1 MKKKRI
7 FKIIIML
14 VLLVGLVSIS
24 SFLTL
29 KTNASGNTIYFKD
42 PIIEANDSSIIVVEI
57 VGEGTADAP
66 VEAFVRT
73 EGGTAI
79 AGLDYVN
86 TDTHLKMKYGSDG
99 KLSYKFSVKCLNT
112 AENREQMLIYDQDNI
127 IYGRYFN
134 VTMYK
139 ANNAT
144 IDDSKKTSKCYL
156 PYNYKIE
163 AVTGFIQD
171 APTYSKEDHSY
182 IKEYFTPQVVF
193 DSGVSRV
200 DGGSRYYTWKHG
212 HSATFNNEKTA
223 YWLKTYID
231 TGIASAYGSFAIDY
245 VDDTDPV
252 WAPSSGNII
261 IQYGNKEFLDKFTN
275 DYKKSKDCPGLALYL
290 DEEPAGYDGPFW
302 APDND
307 GYQLAP
313 KAMKNILIDNVSPYK
328 KDDNQID
335 IVDKAIKSEV
345 RTVSWIQQE
354 NAFYAGKNAL
364 VTTGALKINP
374 YNGIIDTGV
383 MVHNHASEIDRDVDD
398 VYQFLFLV
406 DETAPTIISEFVD
419 DSQIKTTGKLK
430 FYIRF
435 NEPVISTRKND
446 LTLFFDN
453 NPTPYGA
460 KYLEG
465 NYTDTLVYEMDAED
479 INRGFREVSYQLPN
493 GDIGDMACNID
504 EYGIYYN
511 NRIPVEVTNVSR
523 PMASL
528 NGAVGDMYPKLTIDQ
543 NGSETPHNIYNL
555 LVSINNDGA
564 KTIKNGKLYYTWD
577 KNENL
582 ITLNPSDYASNAEY
596 NAALQA
602 ALEDYQNYANEHSFT
617 EEENGSMTITLVK
630 SEKDKI
636 DSGEYYLHLLA
647 VSGYGFTQAETYGKY
662 VLDGEPPEINQT
674 TPSPNNLKEK
684 TFAFTMKNKENSNT
698 KIYNVF
704 IIYKYVDK
712 DGETQEL
719 KVKLYS
725 NGEKVSEIASC
736 ITEEPS
742 EGEITYK
749 YTSTIDEAATLP
761 REQGIADILAKQG
774 RTNFDVRFE
783 VEDTAGNR
791 KVSNMIRVAYDT
803 RALFNVNTTVP
814 TTDSTDPSK
823 KGYSLIDDINVS
835 YKAYDKSTIGTADEE
850 KYIYFT
856 VLNTDGEPGHTSRDL
871 IVEGTQFYIIINGT
885 TKMVAGENGEGN
897 NYEVRIADLAPGFYE
912 IEPHI
917 KGTASTGEVD
927 LIAENISF
935 YITNNMTDE
944 AVNKKITET
953 NLVLN
958 NKVFQLQDQRYYFLD
973 ESGSKVLSH
982 PYGATYDPSFNKS
995 EGGSTYPSFSN
1006 VNEAKKYVKFME
1018 YQDLYLIKITANI
1031 ANLLN
1036 GGTASTAYV
1045 KANGETTIAQEGQ
1058 LWIRYKKNIWQN
1070 TASANGW
1077 AFYYYGTGN
1086 VEEGLN
1092 LNSLPANINDAI
1104 NEVVNRITSTG
1115 ETVYLVTE
1123 ETLNQRNGA
1132 PYLASGQIHA
1142 SKEEATVGKAGTTF
1156 VSSAKYDG
1164 DKDIYKNKI
1173 KVQTGTNESVEYALV
1188 TNMQVIVE
1196 PSTRIFYK
1204 YANEGDWVELPLEDG
1219 KSLSELMPNQAT
1231 GFYRFR
1237 EYGSSGISEYD
1248 VYYDRE
1254 TPLVDVEVGNDP
1266 QVLDGSILSYSGET
1280 FTIKK
1285 IKDADDLAYVAI
1297 YSYPNKSLIN
1307 VLYASDLTPKDANA
1321 QPFKLQDKNYYVQVG
1336 DRSGNNVLYTVLLSQ
1351 TSLDVQVYENDS
1363 NTNIIVKVLDRQEN
1377 EIYSYEIYLN
1387 ENLVTTEFEEIKV
1400 LRDPGI
1406 YRIVVKD
1413 IYGNE
1418 VNKTIEF
1425 ASRTPEINWYYLSND
1440 SYIKYDPDKIVNM
1453 IIKPDP
1459 NSARISNVYTAA
1471 MLKLTFVSQ
1480 VGDDLIKFEM
1490 LDIDAKEYSYFDA
1503 TSTITINS
1511 LIGFKLR
1518 VWFEGTPEN
1527 DRTYIV
1533 TVDNEPPTVG
1543 ASFIGTSFN
1552 YHTERDNSDKIIS
1565 TSTFEYLNLD
1575 DKNDGDVLTVDNL
1588 AFDEASAA
1596 ETTFTDGA
1604 VIRGGHIVLTFTDPS
1619 EIGKYTIAK
1628 DGQAISVD
1636 PDSEG
1641 RLILNSYGDYV
1652 VTVSDKLG
1660 NTRVFRFTNTN
1671 DPIAVATIDDVVLKE
1686 KEEQFGSGDVLLK
1699 LLYQGEA
1706 RILVKTDT
1714 DIKTYIFKYEGSNL
1728 TYGFYVCKVE
1738 KVDDGSGNI
1747 NERKT
1752 AVYQENPDFKFDLS
1766 SESVIENREY
1776 DVITTDDYLI
1786 KVVKVEGKPVL
1797 KFMTIEKEIHLEMS
1811 YNAGKTVLPSYYIV
1825 SLSKEAPAIRLLRD
1839 GVEIEITEGSK
1850 YTYISETLTIDPNV
1864 NQNII
1869 KIEVAYSKTPNFGKL
1884 ETIYDGS
1891 NFSTFLEGTENGFY
1905 KIVVT
1910 NKYNN
1915 QTEYIIVKVDSF
1927 ETIVEVT
1934 YKDASTREFLT
1945 NENPIYS
1952 NSLITFNVYSEHASF
1967 EIDGEKFEGI
1977 YDAGVITL
1985 EIFKEGEHKVRIIGG
2000 NEVTKD
2006 YDIVIGTNQDF
2017 TFKEEWLT
2025 GYNEEALL
2033 RSQAYTNQPLTPVID
2048 DEIKYVSYKYGH
2060 NDLVV
2065 LYDVMSEEKIDDQ
2078 NKLINTIGQDG
2089 IGDYIV
2095 YFTNIYGDTV
2105 NKVVHFRNVA
2115 QLSLSRKTTNSG
2127 NDFEIYLL
2135 DKALVDNFYSNN
2147 ILKFET
2153 TSTKYLFTI
2162 DGVSISLEGGK
2173 ILEFGNSSGNGSFE
2187 YQINFLD
2194 EYGNYVDF
2202 KAELYRDD
2210 VVIDSSQMKEIEIS
2224 NSKFTKDDVI
2234 ITFDDNLNATVSFND
2249 GEKKKYESGTKFYR
2263 DGKYEFIVE
2272 DIAGNRNTY
2281 VINHKSMNHY
2291 TLKNVTTDQ
2300 SIITDGVINDSSV
2313 TFSATDDSKIVS
2325 VFKNGQKMNDYTS
2338 NSFTT
2343 TAHWEVIIEDSIG
2356 NQSYDSFYIINNA
2369 LVSFEYTAPY
2379 DFEITEV
2386 WLIKSKENKEL
2397 LNLHGQTIKLDKDGD
2412 YSVVASNTKS
2422 ATTMN
2427 FSVTIDTTPP
2437 TATLNGVEDGGI
2449 TARNVSIKG
2458 LKSGDIVEIY
2468 KNGTLMSTTDV
2479 SASNTAPEIETG
2491 GNYRIVI
2498 KSVSG
2503 AQIEYNFTRKQIA
2516 NVATSVFVII
2526 TCIAA
2531 IAGITIGLLYHTKLK
2546 NDSEK

>member
-1 MKKKRI
+1 MKKNRI
-7 FKIIIML
+7 FKVLIML
-14 VLLVGLVSIS
+14 VLLVGLVGIS
-24 SFLTL
+24 SFFTLTT
-29 KTNASGNTIYFKD
+29 KGSGNTIYFKD
-42 PIIEANDSSIIVVEI
+42 ATIEANDSSIIVVEI
-57 VGEGTADAP
+57 VGEGTANDP

-79 AGLDYVN
+79 AGLDYIN
-86 TDTHLKMKYGSDG
+86 TDTHLKMKYDGDG

-112 AENREQMLIYDQDNI
+112 AENREQMLLYDQNNI

-163 AVTGFIQD
+163 AVTGFMQD
-171 APTYSKEDHSY
+171 APNWNDEDHSY
-182 IKEYFTPQVVF
+182 IKEYNNVQRQYSGGIDDLDGRSTWRSWQHGVTF
-193 DSGVSRV
+193 DNDTSTR
-200 DGGSRYYTWKHG
+200 WI
-212 HSATFNNEKTA
+212 NNF
-223 YWLKTYID
+223 INP
-231 TGIASAYGSFAIDY
+231 GIASAYGTFVAENIKDNNK
-245 VDDTDPV
+245 VF
-252 WAPSSGNII
+252 SSSSHVKVY
-261 IQYGNKEFLDKFTN
+261 YGNREMIEKWDRDEN
-275 DYKKSKDCPGLALYL
+275 CPGLCLYMSF
-290 DEEPAGYDGPFW
+290 EPGFTT
-302 APDND
+302 
-307 GYQLAP
+307 
-313 KAMKNILIDNVSPYK
+313 MKYFKNHTYGNEYPPEATKYILIDKKNPYD
-328 KDDNQID
+328 KDDDLIDCDPGDTKITTETKQITWFIQED
-335 IVDKAIKSEV
+335 TWFASNKSKV
-345 RTVSWIQQE
+345 TV
-354 NAFYAGKNAL
+354 
-364 VTTGALKINP
+364 GAVKIDP
-374 YNGIIDTGV
+374 YNGKLDTGV
-383 MVHNHASEIDRDVDD
+383 AAYNCREELDRSFEGIYSFLYLVDD
-398 VYQFLFLV
+398 
-406 DETAPTIISEFVD
+406 TAPTIVSEFVD
-419 DSQIKTTGKLK
+419 DSQVKTTGKLR

-435 NEPVISTRKND
+435 NEPVVSTRKND

-460 KYLEG
+460 DYLEG
-465 NYTDTLVYEMDAED
+465 NYTDTLVYEMDATD
-479 INRGFREVSYQLPN
+479 IAKGFREVSYQLPN

-504 EYGIYYN
+504 EYGIYQN
-511 NRIPVEVTNVSR
+511 NRIPLEITNQSR
-523 PMASL
+523 IMVSL
-528 NGAVGDMYPKLTIDQ
+528 NGAVGEMYPTLTIDQ
-543 NGSETPHNIYNL
+543 ASSETPHNIYNL
-555 LVSINNDGA
+555 LVSINNNGA
-564 KTIKNGKLYYTWD
+564 KNIKDGKLYYTWD
-577 KNENL
+577 KNPNL
-582 ITLNPSDYASNAEY
+582 LDPNDETKVLS
-596 NAALQA
+596 
-602 ALEDYQNYANEHSFT
+602 EDQLKDSQYYANEHSFT
-617 EEENGSMTITLVK
+617 EEENGSITLTLVK

-647 VSGYGFTQAETYGKY
+647 VSGYGFSQAYTYGKY
-662 VLDGEPPEINQT
+662 VLDGEPPEVNQI
-674 TPSPNNLKEK
+674 TPSPNDLKEK
-684 TFAFTMKNKENSNT
+684 TFAFTMRNKENSST
-698 KIYNVF
+698 KIMNVF
-704 IIYKYVDK
+704 IIFKYVDK

-725 NGEKVSEIASC
+725 NGDKVSEIASC
-736 ITEEPS
+736 ITEEPG
-742 EGEITYK
+742 EGQVTYK
-749 YTSTIDEAATLP
+749 YTSTIDDSSSLP
-761 REQGIADILAKQG
+761 KNQGIADIIANQG

-791 KVSNMIRVAYDT
+791 KVSNIVRVAYDG
-803 RALFNVNTTVP
+803 RALFKVNTTVNK
-814 TTDSTDPSK
+814 TDSNDPNK
-823 KGYSLIDDINVS
+823 KGYTEIIEDDINVS
-835 YKAYDKSTIGTADEE
+835 YSVYDKSTVGTGEDE

-856 VLNTDGEPGHTSRDL
+856 VSNDDRNL
-871 IVEGTQFYIIINGT
+871 IVDGTKFYIVINGT
-885 TKMVAGENGEGN
+885 TTKVAGENGEGN
-897 NYEVRIADLAPGFYE
+897 NYEVRVSDLAPGFYE

-917 KGTASTGEVD
+917 KGTASSGDVD

-935 YITNNMTDE
+935 YITDHMNDE
-944 AVNKKITET
+944 TANKNLTET

-1058 LWIRYKKNIWQN
+1058 LWIRYKKNIWQS

-1092 LNSLPANINDAI
+1092 LNSLPANLNDAI

-1115 ETVYLVTE
+1115 EIVYLVTE

-1142 SKEEATVGKAGTTF
+1142 SQEEATIGKAGTTF

-1164 DKDIYKNKI
+1164 DKEIYKNKI
-1173 KVQTGTNESVEYALV
+1173 KVKLSDTETVEYALV

-1204 YANEGDWVELPLEDG
+1204 YANENVWVELPLEDG

-1237 EYGSSGISEYD
+1237 EYGSGGISEYN
-1248 VYYDRE
+1248 VYFDRE
-1254 TPLVDVEVGNDP
+1254 TPLVDVEVGSEI

-1285 IKDADDLAYVAI
+1285 ITDTDDLAYVAI
-1297 YSYPNKSLIN
+1297 YSYPNKSLLN
-1307 VLYASDLTPKDANA
+1307 VLYASDLTPKDSNA
-1321 QPFKLQDKNYYVQVG
+1321 QPFKLQDGNYYVQVG

-1351 TSLDVQVYENDS
+1351 TSLDVQVYENES
-1363 NTNIIVKVLDRQEN
+1363 GTNVIVKVLDRQEN

-1406 YRIVVKD
+1406 YRVVVKD

-1425 ASRTPEINWYYLSND
+1425 ASRTPEINWYYLSDD
-1440 SYIKYDPDKIVNM
+1440 SYVKYNPDNIVNM

-1459 NSARISNVYTAA
+1459 NSARVSNVYTAA
-1471 MLKLTFVSQ
+1471 MLKLTFVSN

-1490 LDIDAKEYSYFDA
+1490 LDIDAKNYSYLDS
-1503 TSTITINS
+1503 TETITLNS
-1511 LIGFKLR
+1511 LIGFKIR

-1527 DRTYIV
+1527 DRTYIII
-1533 TVDNEPPTVG
+1533 VDNEAPTVG
-1543 ASFIGTSFN
+1543 ASFIGTSFT
-1552 YHTERDNSDKIIS
+1552 YHTERDNSDNVVS
-1565 TSTFEYLNLD
+1565 TSAFENLKLD
-1575 DKNDGDVLTVDNL
+1575 DKENGDILTVDNL
-1588 AFDEASAA
+1588 AFDEGSAT
-1596 ETTFTDGA
+1596 ETSFTDGA

-1628 DGQAISVD
+1628 DGQAIAVD

-1671 DPIAVATIDDVVLKE
+1671 DPVAVATIDELVLKE
-1686 KEEQFGSGDVLLK
+1686 NEEQFASGDVLLK
-1699 LLYQGEA
+1699 LLYKGEA

-1714 DIKTYIFKYEGSNL
+1714 ELKTYIFRYDGTVI
-1728 TYGFYVCKVE
+1728 TYGFYVCNVE
-1738 KVDDGSGNI
+1738 KAEDGVTDI
-1747 NERKT
+1747 KT

-1776 DVITTDDYLI
+1776 DVITTEDYLI
-1786 KVVKVEGKPVL
+1786 KVMKVEGKPVI
-1797 KFMTIEKEIHLEMS
+1797 KFMITEKEIHLEMS
-1811 YNAGKTVLPSYYIV
+1811 YNAGKTVSPSYYVV
-1825 SLSKEAPAIRLLRD
+1825 SLSKEAPAVRLLRD
-1839 GVEIEITEGSK
+1839 GAEIEITEGSR

-1864 NQNII
+1864 NQSIT
-1869 KIEVAYSKTPNFGKL
+1869 KIEVAYSKTPNFGSL

-1891 NFSTFLEGTENGFY
+1891 TFSTYLEGTENGFY

-1967 EIDGEKFEGI
+1967 EIDGEKFEGT
-1977 YDAGVITL
+1977 YEAGVITL
-1985 EIFKEGEHKVRIIGG
+1985 EIYKEGEHKVRIIGG
-2000 NEVTKD
+2000 NEVTED
-2006 YDIVIGTNQDF
+2006 YVIVIGTNADF

-2048 DEIKYVSYKYGH
+2048 DEIKYVSYKYGY

-2089 IGDYIV
+2089 FGDYIV

-2115 QLSLSRKTTNSG
+2115 QLTLSRKTTNSG
-2127 NDFEIYLL
+2127 NEFEVYLL

-2153 TSTKYLFTI
+2153 TSSKYLFTI
-2162 DGVSISLEGGK
+2162 DGASVSLEGGK
-2173 ILEFGNSSGNGSFE
+2173 TLEFGNSSGNGSFE
-2187 YQINFLD
+2187 YQITFLD
-2194 EYGNYVDF
+2194 EYGNYVEF
-2202 KAELYRDD
+2202 KAELYRND
-2210 VVIDSSQMKEIEIS
+2210 VVIDTSQMKEIEIS
-2224 NSKFTKDDVI
+2224 NSKYTKDDVI
-2234 ITFDDNLNATVSFND
+2234 ITFDDSLTATVSFND

-2291 TLKNVTTDQ
+2291 TLRNVTTDQ
-2300 SIITDGVINDSSV
+2300 AIITGGVINDSSV
-2313 TFSATDDSKIVS
+2313 MFSATDDSTIVS
-2325 VFKNGQKMNDYTS
+2325 VFKNGQKMS
-2338 NSFTT
+2338 NYSSSSFTT

-2386 WLIKSKENKEL
+2386 WLIKSKDNKEL
-2397 LNLHGQTIKLDKDGD
+2397 LNLHGDTISLTNDGD
-2412 YSVVASNTKS
+2412 YSVVVSNTKS

-2427 FSVTIDTTPP
+2427 FSVTINTLPP

-2458 LKSGDIVEIY
+2458 LKTGDVVEIY
-2468 KNGTLMSTTDV
+2468 KNGSLMSTTEV
-2479 SASNTAPEIETG
+2479 SSANTVPDIDTG
-2491 GNYRIVI
+2491 GNYKVII
-2498 KSVSG
+2498 KSISG

-2516 NVATSVFVII
+2516 NVATSAFVII
-2526 TCIAA
+2526 ACLAA
-2531 IAGITIGLLYHTKLK
+2531 VAGITIGLLYHTKLK